1 CGRLG
6 RRRYPGEVLAH
17 FRFREATELLAL
29 DDEADLDR
37 PRVELLAFGGLL
49 QSFETEDDGI
59 VLGHPLF
66 VLFLEQLHDGLTS
79 LSDAARLVRSEGAAR
94 GCPEQTGSETVPVRD
109 AHGRRAGPDPP
120 PLRLVRLV
128 IAAAPNAG
136 A

>member
-37 PRVELLAFGGLL
+37 TRVELLAFWGLL
-49 QSFETEDDGI
+49 QRFETEDDRI
-59 VLGHPLF
+59 VLGPPLS

-79 LSDAARLVRSEGAAR
+79 LSDAARLVRYEGAAR
-94 GCPEQTGSETVPVRD
+94 VCLEQMGSEIVHARD
-109 AHGRRAGPDPP
+109 EQRGPEGP
-120 PLRLVRLV
+120 
-128 IAAAPNAG
+128 
-136 A
+136 